1 MKFKDKIMVSLTI
14 DCPIEGCTERFS
26 GTMAEIMVGMSM
38 HYIMAH
44 KKENKFDN
52 YLNNIDAHIDVAT

>member
-1 MKFKDKIMVSLTI
+1 MKFKDKVNIRLTI
-14 DCPIEGCTERFS
+14 DCPIEGCVETFS

-38 HYIMAH
+38 HYIMIH
-44 KKENKFDN
+44 EKTSKFDN